1 VYLTSAGRLVDFL
14 ACVFAYTMCLNKTAT
29 HALSNTQRGRT
40 HEWDSRTFETYYTKT
55 SKQNGPGTK
64 KAHIIRSRIQA

>member
-1 VYLTSAGRLVDFL
+1 MYGWIRYSWGTLQSAAYIQEKQGGQSHLVTL
-14 ACVFAYTMCLNKTAT
+14 MSNGNKIV
-29 HALSNTQRGRT
+29 H
-40 HEWDSRTFETYYTKT
+40 TKT